1 MKRIQTEISTLRMQ
15 LKDKKAADD
24 FAACDKISQRVI
36 DLKVNFSKQVILWGG
51 TTVSLAPAHLTVHI

>member
-1 MKRIQTEISTLRMQ
+1 MKRIQTEILTLRMQ

-36 DLKVNFSKQVILWGG
+36 DLKVNFSEQVPL
-51 TTVSLAPAHLTVHI
+51 